1 MVMLGVLPTF
11 GFSAESANFVVN
23 QVKIDGLS
31 RISSD
36 TVMKDIPVEDGQT
49 LSTQDTSQIISDLYQ
64 TGYFN
69 DIKLY
74 RQNNN
79 LVIQVKERPAISA
92 IDISGNDAIK
102 TDDLKKGLTMAGLD
116 VGNIY
121 NPDLLKQ
128 IKQSLEMEYYNLG
141 KYAVQIVASVIPL
154 TRNRVDIKIKIS
166 EGKTAKIRRIDIIGN
181 KKYTQSTLR
190 DELVLTTPSIWNL
203 WGLLTSDDQ
212 YSTQRMQSSIEQ
224 LRSYYMDR
232 GYIDFNVE
240 SHQVSL
246 NPNKDNTYVT
256 MNISPGK
263 VYKVSKIDVEGKL
276 ILPRE
281 KVRGMISLDPGAV
294 FSRKELLDSSNR
306 IKEALGKKGYAFAQ
320 VNPVPTID
328 RKDRTV
334 AVTFYIQ
341 PGKKVYVSQIN
352 FKGNAVTNDNVYR
365 REMLYSE
372 GGIYNS
378 YMIEQSKLK
387 LQRLPYVEK
396 VTMKKV
402 PVPGTDDMVNLDYDI
417 KERSANS
424 VTASLGYSQL
434 YKFMVGASLNMPNL
448 LGTGNQVS
456 LSTQL
461 SKPYKSLSLSYTNPY
476 FTQSGIS
483 QTMSAYVT
491 DVDTASTTLANYST
505 DSYGFNLGYGIP
517 LTINDTVNLG
527 AGFDHTSLI
536 SPGAGTGS
544 SNTVSSFIKQNGD
557 SFNSYMVNIGWT
569 RNTSNR
575 AYFPTRGDIFTIGG
589 QASVPGSD
597 LTWYKTNIKNSW
609 FHPITDFFTFSAKT
623 GVDYGNGYGSTDQ
636 LPFFQNYYGGGWG
649 SVRGFNQGSMG
660 PHDALSRNTS
670 IHGSSPTEGNALG
683 GNLNVY
689 ANFNAL
695 FPIPGV
701 KDSSNM
707 RMGAFFDMGNVYST
721 YQYKSGDDRSVYE
734 QTPRTPTF
742 ANLRYSVGIEF
753 QWLSPMGPL
762 AFSFAKPLNSKPGDD
777 TQIFQFSLGQS
788 F

>member
-11 GFSAESANFVVN
+11 GFSAENANFVVN
-23 QVKIDGLS
+23 QVKIEGLS

-49 LSTQDTSQIISDLYQ
+49 LSTQETNQIITDLYQ

-74 RQNNN
+74 RQNDD
-79 LVIQVKERPAISA
+79 LVVQVKERPAISA

-141 KYAVQIVASVIPL
+141 KYAVQIEASAIPL

-166 EGKTAKIRRIDIIGN
+166 EGKTAKIRRIDIVGN
-181 KKYTQSTLR
+181 KKYSQSTLR
-190 DELVLTTPSIWNL
+190 DELVLTTPSMWNL

-224 LRSYYMDR
+224 LRSFYMNR

-276 ILPRE
+276 ILPRKE
-281 KVRGMISLDPGAV
+281 VRSMISLDPGAV

-320 VNPVPTID
+320 VNPVPTIE

-334 AVTFYIQ
+334 AVTFYVQ

-352 FKGNAVTNDNVYR
+352 FKGNAVTNDSVYR

-372 GGIYNS
+372 GGVYNS

-396 VTMKKV
+396 VTVKKT

-491 DVDTASTTLANYST
+491 NVDTASTTLANYST

-517 LTINDTVNLG
+517 LTINDTLNAGV
-527 AGFDHTSLI
+527 GFDHTRLI
-536 SPGAGTGS
+536 SPGTGEGT
-544 SNTVSSFIKQNGD
+544 SNVVNQFIADQNGKTGY
-557 SFNSYMVNIGWT
+557 NSYMVNLGWT
-569 RNTSNR
+569 RNTANR
-575 AYFPTRGDIFTIGG
+575 AYFPTHGDIFTIGG
-589 QASVPGSD
+589 QATVPGSD

-660 PHDALSRNTS
+660 PHDSLRGPDAHPVT
-670 IHGSSPTEGNALG
+670 GATEGNAVG

-689 ANFNAL
+689 ANFDVL

-707 RMGAFFDMGNVYST
+707 RMGFFFDMGNVYST
-721 YQYKSGDDRSVYE
+721 YKIKGTDGS
-734 QTPRTPTF
+734 TPTNPTF
-742 ANLRYSVGIEF
+742 GNMRYATGIEF

-762 AFSFAKPLNSKPGDD
+762 AFSLAKPLNAKPGDD